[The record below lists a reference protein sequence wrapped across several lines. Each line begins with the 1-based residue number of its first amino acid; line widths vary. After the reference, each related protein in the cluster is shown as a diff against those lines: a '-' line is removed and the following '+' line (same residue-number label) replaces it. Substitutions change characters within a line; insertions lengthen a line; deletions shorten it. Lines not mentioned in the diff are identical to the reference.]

1 MIPQMIFAVVLSLSV
16 NAIYGQRL
24 YDRLYG
30 NLTLENRNFQDPQ
43 WDSST
48 NPYQFLQELYENHGL
63 TFHSVIDDCMFSDNS
78 GLLQDVA
85 DAFSVPTWA
94 LKGVNSIGD
103 VLTHVLAIHYG
114 YSNSEETD
122 YLKIEFSSH
131 PMDFRNYNER
141 YPQSPYH
148 EIAMEKMYATRIAQL
163 WELAKWTDQKNSY
176 ESCLQTYEYF
186 SQKYCKEL
194 VGEDNES
201 DCQLHYFRH
210 EGYDHIALCLIAKQ
224 AKERLEELR
233 TQAQTQEAAWRK
245 TCDSNSYSAYEAY
258 HKQYLGSVS
267 ADSALIRMKTFEETD
282 YQKALQANTRV
293 AYEGFLQK
301 YPNGYYAAR
310 VAKNIV
316 DLFQVVHHA
325 EPDQMSFVAAYK
337 GSRSRYAHVG
347 IVNAD
352 KHGRTYTLTICGTA
366 GFRTKLR
373 PGETIWVE
381 LPVAEDYAALVESD
395 NGEYRFATLD
405 FNAYGYVLYLYGDLP
420 IWRSFSPLFD
430 NSIDSGANRQIVKK
444 LYQEAESK
452 CGKKISFDLE

>member
-24 YDRLYG
+24 YDRFYG
-30 NLTLENRNFQDPQ
+30 NLTLENRNHQDPQ

-48 NPYQFLQELYENHGL
+48 NPYQFLQELYEKHGL
-63 TFHSVIDDCMFSDNS
+63 TFHSVIDDCMFSDNFE
-78 GLLQDVA
+78 LLQGVA

-122 YLKIEFSSH
+122 YLKIEYSSN
-131 PMDFRNYNER
+131 PKDFRNYNER

-163 WELAKWTDQKNSY
+163 WGLAKWTDQEHSY
-176 ESCLQTYEYF
+176 ESCLQAYEYF
-186 SQKYCKEL
+186 SQKYCMEL
-194 VGEDNES
+194 VGEDDES
-201 DCQLHYFRH
+201 DCRLHYFRH

-258 HKQYLGSVS
+258 HKQYLGSES

-310 VAKNIV
+310 TARNIV
-316 DLFQVVHHA
+316 DLFQAEHHVV
-325 EPDQMSFVAAYK
+325 PDQMSFVAAYK
-337 GSRSRYAHVG
+337 ESRSRYAHVG

-352 KHGRTYTLTICGTA
+352 KHGRTYTLTICSMVGSQTI
-366 GFRTKLR
+366 LR

-381 LPVAEDYAALVESD
+381 LPAAEDYAALVESD
-395 NGEYRFATLD
+395 NGEYRFATLN
-405 FNAYGYVLYLYGDLP
+405 FNAYGYVLYLYGDSP
-420 IWRSFSPLFD
+420 KWGNFSSLF
-430 NSIDSGANRQIVKK
+430 NTIDSEADQQAVKK
-444 LYQEAESK
+444 LIQEADSI
-452 CGKKISFDLE
+452 CGERLNVDLE

>member
-1 MIPQMIFAVVLSLSV
+1 M
-16 NAIYGQRL
+16 
-24 YDRLYG
+24 
-30 NLTLENRNFQDPQ
+30 
-43 WDSST
+43 
-48 NPYQFLQELYENHGL
+48 
-63 TFHSVIDDCMFSDNS
+63 
-78 GLLQDVA
+78 
-85 DAFSVPTWA
+85 
-94 LKGVNSIGD
+94 NSIGD

-122 YLKIEFSSH
+122 YLKIEYSSN
-131 PMDFRNYNER
+131 PKDFRNYNER

-163 WELAKWTDQKNSY
+163 WELAKWTDQDNSY
-176 ESCLQTYEYF
+176 ESCLQTYEHF
-186 SQKYCKEL
+186 SQKYCKKL

-233 TQAQTQEAAWRK
+233 AQAKTQEAAWRR

-258 HKQYLGSVS
+258 HRQYLESES
-267 ADSALIRMKTFEETD
+267 ADSALIRMQPFEEAD

-293 AYEGFLQK
+293 AYEGFLQR

-310 VAKNIV
+310 AARNIV
-316 DLFQVVHHA
+316 DLFQAVHHVV
-325 EPDQMSFVAAYK
+325 PDQLSFVAAFK
-337 GSRSRYAHVG
+337 ESRSRYAHVG

-352 KHGRTYTLTICGTA
+352 KHGRTYTLTICGMVGSQTI
-366 GFRTKLR
+366 LR

-381 LPVAEDYAALVESD
+381 LPAAEDYAALVESD

-405 FNAYGYVLYLYGDLP
+405 FNAYGYVLYLYGDLSE
-420 IWRSFSPLFD
+420 WGNFSPRID
-430 NSIDSGANRQIVKK
+430 SIDSKADRRSVKK
-444 LYQEAESK
+444 LYQEAESV
-452 CGKKISFDLE
+452 CGEKLRLGSE